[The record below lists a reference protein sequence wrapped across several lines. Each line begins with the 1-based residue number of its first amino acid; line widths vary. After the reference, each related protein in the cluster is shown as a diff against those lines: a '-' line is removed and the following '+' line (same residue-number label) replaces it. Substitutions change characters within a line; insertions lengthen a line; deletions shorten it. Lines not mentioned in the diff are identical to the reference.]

1 MKIKKE
7 TNFNKIEQFLQENY
21 SAPTHWPDWNI
32 VVSNHFNTNF
42 YYFAAYKKND
52 LIGICPVHE
61 TQNGRLKKLY
71 SGQFHYIPN
80 GGWIFSE
87 KASINKQKFPLT
99 WNESLTYF
107 SLPEISE
114 FKVNY
119 KNANNIKKTLVLD
132 LTKDLDTIW
141 KEEIHSK
148 RRNMIRKAEK
158 NEVKIKELDLK
169 KDIDNFFEVYQI
181 ACYKNNLTV
190 LPRQFFLDLSKSAI
204 NINFSILAAYKEN
217 NQLSNVIIA
226 YDKNY
231 SFYWLGNNNNNIPNL
246 GQNELLQWEAIKKM
260 KTAGCPYYDLCFI
273 EKERL
278 PHIYKF
284 KKGFTKNEVSIPL
297 IIVNPLLY
305 KIVNKLNKLIN

>member
-7 TNFNKIEQFLQENY
+7 TNFNKIEQFLQQNF

-32 VVSNHFNTNF
+32 VVSKHFNTNF
-42 YYFAAYKKND
+42 YYFAAYKKNA

-87 KASINKQKFPLT
+87 KASIKKPQFPLT

-114 FKVNY
+114 FKVNH
-119 KNANNIKKTLVLD
+119 KNANNIKKTLILN

-141 KEEIHSK
+141 KEDIHSK
-148 RRNMIRKAEK
+148 RRNMIRKAKK
-158 NEVKIKELDLK
+158 NEIKIQELDLK
-169 KDIDNFFEVYQI
+169 EDIDSFYEVYQK
-181 ACYKNNLTV
+181 ACYKNNLNV
-190 LPRQFFLDLSKSAI
+190 LPRQFFLDLNDSAI
-204 NINFSILAAYKEN
+204 NINFSILSAYKEN
-217 NQLSNVIIA
+217 NQLSNVAIA
-226 YDKNY
+226 YDKSY
-231 SFYWLGNNNNNIPNL
+231 SFYWLGNNNTHIPNL
-246 GQNELLQWEAIKKM
+246 GQNELLQWEAIKKI
-260 KTAGCPYYDLCFI
+260 KTTGCKYYDLCFI

-284 KKGFTKNEVSIPL
+284 KKGFAKQEQNISL
-297 IIVNPLLY
+297 IVEKSSPY
-305 KIVNKLNKLIN
+305 KLINKIEQWF